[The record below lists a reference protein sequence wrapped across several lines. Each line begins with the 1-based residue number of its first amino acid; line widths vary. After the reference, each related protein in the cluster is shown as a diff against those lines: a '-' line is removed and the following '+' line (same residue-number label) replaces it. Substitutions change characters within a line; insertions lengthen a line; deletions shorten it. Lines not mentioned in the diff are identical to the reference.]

1 MSNGVFRA
9 ERVKDKIVIN
19 LIDVNGVT
27 FKNLLIMLVFLTST
41 LCELEYNQF
50 LEYKSSCFLCVNA
63 RCLVLDPIRYSA

>member
-50 LEYKSSCFLCVNA
+50 LEYNQVVFF
-63 RCLVLDPIRYSA
+63 VLMPGVCA